1 MFRSISLFL
10 GIFSIIISLFSVLN
24 ILYSY
29 YFEFYLNIK
38 SYWACSFGSVIFGL
52 LFIYLQKK
60 DIQKINFFEKLFI
73 VIIGFFYFPI
83 LISIPYFFSIYEL
96 SFIESYFESI
106 SGFTT
111 TGFSIF
117 NSPSNID
124 ESLLIWRSSSQW
136 LGGLYFLFSLFL
148 LTDSSNLKIKLFFS
162 NLEWLNLSEIKHQ
175 YLKIL
180 FIYSFLTLVIF
191 FIFNFVNFRLFD
203 SLNLSM
209 TIISSGGFLP
219 SNSLLDI
226 IINNNQKFFFTLSM
240 LIPLFNL
247 YLFYNLFLKKFDIN
261 NFYEDIYLAC
271 FLIFI
276 IFLSYIFLKDYY
288 FFSNLFFSIVS
299 SLSNIGFGMGDDF
312 KGFTF
317 FLLILTIIGGSS
329 FSTTSGLKFIKLYV
343 LFKFSLKEIYSLVR
357 PLYVYNTNLFLSKY
371 KFKDNQIKNYF
382 LTFIFFICCFFFL
395 SWVLSFNNI
404 SFDKSLTISILTL
417 TNTVNSN
424 NFALANFDFYQLSSL
439 SKFFLILFMIIGRV
453 ELLGFLILLKRFFL
467 KN

>member
-38 SYWACSFGSVIFGL
+38 SYWLCSLTSVIFGL

-73 VIIGFFYFPI
+73 VITGFFYFPV
-83 LISIPYFFSIYEL
+83 LISIPYFFGIYEL

-180 FIYSFLTLVIF
+180 FIYSFLTLIIF
-191 FIFNFVNFRLFD
+191 FTFNFVNFRLFD

-226 IINNNQKFFFTLSM
+226 ITNNNQKFFFTLSM

-271 FLIFI
+271 FLIFV
-276 IFLSYIFLKDYY
+276 IFVSYIFLKDYY

-312 KGFTF
+312 KGFAF

-371 KFKDNQIKNYF
+371 KFKDTQIKNYF
-382 LTFIFFICCFFFL
+382 FTFIFFICCFFLL
-395 SWVLSFNNI
+395 SWLLSFNNI

-439 SKFFLILFMIIGRV
+439 SKSFLILFMIIGRV

>member
-1 MFRSISLFL
+1 
-10 GIFSIIISLFSVLN
+10 
-24 ILYSY
+24 
-29 YFEFYLNIK
+29 
-38 SYWACSFGSVIFGL
+38 
-52 LFIYLQKK
+52 
-60 DIQKINFFEKLFI
+60 
-73 VIIGFFYFPI
+73 
-83 LISIPYFFSIYEL
+83 
-96 SFIESYFESI
+96 
-106 SGFTT
+106 
-111 TGFSIF
+111 
-117 NSPSNID
+117 
-124 ESLLIWRSSSQW
+124 
-136 LGGLYFLFSLFL
+136 
-148 LTDSSNLKIKLFFS
+148 
-162 NLEWLNLSEIKHQ
+162 
-175 YLKIL
+175 
-180 FIYSFLTLVIF
+180 
-191 FIFNFVNFRLFD
+191 
-203 SLNLSM
+203 
-209 TIISSGGFLP
+209 
-219 SNSLLDI
+219 
-226 IINNNQKFFFTLSM
+226 
-240 LIPLFNL
+240 
-247 YLFYNLFLKKFDIN
+247 
-261 NFYEDIYLAC
+261 
-271 FLIFI
+271 
-276 IFLSYIFLKDYY
+276 
-288 FFSNLFFSIVS
+288 
-299 SLSNIGFGMGDDF
+299 MGDDF

>member
-1 MFRSISLFL
+1 MFL

-299 SLSNIGFGMGDDF
+299 SLSNIGFGMDDDF
-312 KGFTF
+312 KGFAF

-371 KFKDNQIKNYF
+371 KFKDIQIKN
-382 LTFIFFICCFFFL
+382 
-395 SWVLSFNNI
+395 
-404 SFDKSLTISILTL
+404 
-417 TNTVNSN
+417 
-424 NFALANFDFYQLSSL
+424 
-439 SKFFLILFMIIGRV
+439 
-453 ELLGFLILLKRFFL
+453 
-467 KN
+467 